1 MARPSLLLLMA
12 AASAIAAVANA
23 ASIATGDQDGTNKTR
38 LGNSIERD
46 LSARD
51 QDAAKRQRAL
61 DLREQAAKA
70 AEQRLAQSVEAQQ
83 KDASA
88 GTPGAPGAPSPA
100 EAQFD
105 ELARI
110 YQAMKPAKAAAV
122 FEQLDMEVQMKV
134 AQRMRPASTA
144 AILAAMTPKGAA
156 SLSMALARK
165 SATKPMA
172 APASAQAGPAVAGPA
187 GPARKPG

>member
-23 ASIATGDQDGTNKTR
+23 ASIATGDQDGTAKTR

-83 KDASA
+83 KDAA
-88 GTPGAPGAPSPA
+88 GAPGAPGAPAAA

-134 AQRMRPASTA
+134 AQRMRAASTA
-144 AILAAMTPKGAA
+144 AILAAMSPKGAA

-165 SATKPMA
+165 SATKPVATPVA
-172 APASAQAGPAVAGPA
+172 AQTGPAVAGPT

>member
-88 GTPGAPGAPSPA
+88 GTPGAPGAPLPA

-144 AILAAMTPKGAA
+144 AILAAMSPKGAA

-172 APASAQAGPAVAGPA
+172 PAAAQAGPAVAGPA

>member
-46 LSARD
+46 LSVRD
-51 QDAAKRQRAL
+51 QEAAKRQRAL

-70 AEQRLAQSVEAQQ
+70 AEQRLAASVEAQQ
-83 KDASA
+83 KEAA
-88 GTPGAPGAPSPA
+88 GGAPGSPGSPVA
-100 EAQFD
+100 VEAQFD

-144 AILAAMTPKGAA
+144 AILAAMSPKGAA

-165 SATKPMA
+165 SAAKPAAAPTAAAMA
-172 APASAQAGPAVAGPA
+172 APVGA
-187 GPARKPG
+187 ARKPG

>member
-70 AEQRLAQSVEAQQ
+70 AEQRFAQSVEAQQ
-83 KDASA
+83 KDATA

-144 AILAAMTPKGAA
+144 AILAAMSPKGAA

-172 APASAQAGPAVAGPA
+172 PAAAQAGPAVAGA
-187 GPARKPG
+187 TGPARKPG

>member
-23 ASIATGDQDGTNKTR
+23 ASIATGDQDSANKTR

-46 LSARD
+46 LSTRD
-51 QDAAKRQRAL
+51 QDAVKRQRAL

-70 AEQRLAQSVEAQQ
+70 AEQRLAASVGAQQ
-83 KDASA
+83 KDAAA
-88 GTPGAPGAPSPA
+88 GAPGAPGAPAPA

-134 AQRMRPASTA
+134 AQRMRAASTA
-144 AILAAMTPKGAA
+144 SILAAMTPKGAA

-165 SATKPMA
+165 SAAKPVA
-172 APASAQAGPAVAGPA
+172 AQAPALAGPA
-187 GPARKPG
+187 GAARKPG

>member
-70 AEQRLAQSVEAQQ
+70 AEQRLAASVEAQQ
-83 KDASA
+83 KDAA
-88 GTPGAPGAPSPA
+88 GAPGAPGAPTPA

-165 SATKPMA
+165 SATKPVAAAA
-172 APASAQAGPAVAGPA
+172 APTGPAVAGPT

>member
-83 KDASA
+83 KDAA
-88 GTPGAPGAPSPA
+88 GAPGAPGAPAAA

-144 AILAAMTPKGAA
+144 AILAAMSPKGAA

-165 SATKPMA
+165 SAIKPMA
-172 APASAQAGPAVAGPA
+172 PAAAQAGPAVAGPT